1 MKNTLPTLG
10 RLAGTTLLVLVC
22 FGAAAVEAQTAA
34 NVAVVINE
42 ESPASI
48 QVGEHYV
55 RARAIPESNII
66 RLHAPTEESISR
78 VSYEGSIQRPI
89 ALALTERGL
98 QDKILYIVLTK
109 GLPLRIA
116 GTPGPNGTASSVD
129 SELAL
134 LYRRMTGREAPVRG
148 RVDNP
153 YFLGAADL
161 AAAKPFNRRDLDVY
175 LVTRLDAF
183 TVADA
188 IALIDRSQRASAEG
202 RILLDQRGD
211 ASASIGD
218 LWLVEARERLTK
230 LGHGDRVDLVE
241 TASSSADDPVLGYY
255 SWGSNDPANRRR
267 RLGLRFGPGSVA
279 ATLAGT
285 DARTFVPPPEGWEPV
300 APEGDR
306 SKWFAEAP
314 QSLIGDM
321 IRDGAT
327 GVGGNVSEP
336 LLASSIRP
344 QVLFPAYLS
353 GFNLAESFYLALP
366 HLSWQGIVIGDPLC
380 RPFAGQATTAPIVE
394 ESTDEPTGLPA
405 LFAARRKE
413 IVRARIP
420 AASVAVVASVVR
432 AEALVALGK
441 KDEARAAFEE
451 ITKGTPALVNEHLQL
466 AQLYEDA
473 RDFALAAERYRRV
486 LELQPRN
493 IVALNNLAYR
503 LTTDNKPADALPLAR
518 RAAALAPQEA
528 RVLDTLAWTHH
539 MLGNDAEAARILAD
553 AIRRNAQDA
562 ELRFHAAVIAEAL
575 GSYTAARSHLENAVR
590 LDPGFQDRADVREL
604 RAKLQKKG

>member
-10 RLAGTTLLVLVC
+10 SVAGTALLVLVC
-22 FGAAAVEAQTAA
+22 FGAASAEAQTAA

-42 ESPASI
+42 DSPASI
-48 QVGEHYV
+48 QVGEHYA

-66 RLHAPTEESISR
+66 RLHAPPEESISR
-78 VSYEGSIQRPI
+78 TSYASSIERPI

-98 QDKILYIVLTK
+98 QDRILYIVLTK

-116 GTPGPNGTASSVD
+116 GTPGPGGTASSVD

-134 LYRRMTGREAPVRG
+134 LYRRMTGGVAPQRG
-148 RVDNP
+148 WVDNP

-161 AAAKPFNRRDLDVY
+161 AAAKPFTRRDFDVY

-183 TVADA
+183 TVEDA
-188 IALIDRSQRASAEG
+188 IALIDRAQRPAAEG

-218 LWLVEARERLTK
+218 LWLVEARVKLTK

-241 TASSSADDPVLGYY
+241 TAPSSADNPVLGYY

-267 RLGLRFGPGSVA
+267 RLGLRFSPGSVA

-285 DARTFVPPPEGWEPV
+285 DARTFMPPPEGWEP
-300 APEGDR
+300 AAAGGDR

-314 QSLIGDM
+314 QSLIGDL

-353 GFNLAESFYLALP
+353 GFNLAESFYLSLP
-366 HLSWQGIVIGDPLC
+366 HLSWQGIVVGDPLC
-380 RPFAGQATTAPIVE
+380 RPFGGQAITAPIVE
-394 ESTDEPTGLPA
+394 ESIDEPTGLPA

-413 IVRARIP
+413 IVRARVP
-420 AASVAVVASVVR
+420 AASVAVVAPIVR

-451 ITKGTPALVNEHLQL
+451 ITKVAPTLVSEHLQL

-473 RDFALAAERYRRV
+473 RDFESAAERYRRV
-486 LELQPRN
+486 LELQPKN
-493 IVALNNLAYR
+493 VFAMNNLAYR
-503 LTTDNKPADALPLAR
+503 LATDNKAAEALPLAR

-528 RVLDTLAWTHH
+528 RILDTLGWTHH
-539 MLGNDAEAARILAD
+539 LLGNDVEAARILAD
-553 AIRRNAQDA
+553 AIRRNGQDA

-590 LDPGFQDRADVREL
+590 LDPKYQDRADVREL